1 MNTKTYQQ
9 ISIMNKSY
17 ILLLLYDFV
26 LLKIVKCKLFLK
38 YVVNFQHTGSIVFLF
53 IKYLSLHASLCA
65 ICDVLITMNRINITT
80 IYPTL

>member
-1 MNTKTYQQ
+1 MSTKTYQQ

-38 YVVNFQHTGSIVFLF
+38 YIDNFQRTGSKAFLF
-53 IKYLSLHASLCA
+53 VKCHLHYSSLCA
-65 ICDVLITMNRINITT
+65 ICDVLITIIRIKITT